1 MVILHC
7 GNASAASDSEIKTLQ
22 QDSNAYVIIIIRL
35 HRRCDLLLQ
44 KRGLSVGRS
53 IDAWALQ

>member
-7 GNASAASDSEIKTLQ
+7 GNDSAASDSEIKTLQ
-22 QDSNAYVIIIIRL
+22 QDSNAYIIIIIRL

-53 IDAWALQ
+53 IDA